1 MTVRVRFAPSP
12 TGQVHIGNIRAAIF
26 NWLFARHEGG
36 QFLLRIEDTDRERS
50 TPQAVQAVLDAM
62 QWLGLTFDEEPIYQS
77 TQLAQHLAAAETL
90 IRSGRAY
97 RAAKGE
103 ADQGEVVFFR
113 MPGTDVTYTDL
124 VKGPLTKKAEDM
136 KDFVIVR
143 SNGTPVFHLANVV
156 DDVTMGI
163 THIIRGDDH
172 VENTYRHVALFQA
185 LGAAVPQYAH
195 LPMIVNAQG
204 KPYSKRD
211 GAAFVGD
218 FRDKGYLADALFN
231 FLALLGWSPGDDVE
245 LMTRE
250 QMIRL
255 FELTRVKSAPARMD
269 MDKFEWMN
277 GEYIRA
283 LPRETFQA
291 GFRQALTQAGLWRDE
306 LAGPHFERVAALMQE
321 RTKKYSD
328 LPAMTAYFFADEF
341 SFDEKAVHK
350 RLSKPEDLQAL
361 EALQGKLAAVEPF
374 NKATAEAALNEL
386 AAARNCPAGHLI
398 HPLRVAVS
406 GLQAGPG
413 LFDIL
418 DVLGKDR
425 VLARIAAALA
435 RFRPA

>member
-50 TPQAVQAVLDAM
+50 TPEAVRAVLDAM
-62 QWLGLTFDEEPIYQS
+62 DWLGLNFDETPLYQS
-77 TQLAQHLAAAETL
+77 TQSSKHLEAAECL
-90 IRSGRAY
+90 IRNGHAY
-97 RAAKGE
+97 RAVKGE
-103 ADQGEVVFFR
+103 ASQGECIMFK
-113 MPGTDVTYTDL
+113 MPGTDMSFMDI
-124 VKGPLTKKAEDM
+124 VKGALAKKADDM

-185 LGAAVPQYAH
+185 LGATVPHYAH

-218 FRDKGYLADALFN
+218 FRDKGYLPDALFN
-231 FLALLGWSPGDDVE
+231 FLALLGWSPGDDIE
-245 LMTRE
+245 IMTRAD
-250 QMIRL
+250 MVRL
-255 FELTRVKSAPARMD
+255 FELSRVKSAPGRMD

-277 GEYIRA
+277 GEYIRR
-283 LPRETFQA
+283 LPRETFSA
-291 GFRQALTQAGLWRDE
+291 GFRKALEQAGLWRDDVPAA
-306 LAGPHFERVAALMQE
+306 LFDHVAALMQE

-328 LPAMTAYFFADEF
+328 LPAMTAYFFAEEF
-341 SFDEKAVHK
+341 PFDEKAVHK
-350 RLSKPEDLQAL
+350 RLSKPEDLQGLAAL
-361 EALQGKLAAVEPF
+361 RENLAAVEPF
-374 NKATAEAALNEL
+374 DKATAEAALNEL
-386 AAARNCPAGHLI
+386 AVAKGIPAGHLI
-398 HPLRVAVS
+398 HPVRVAVS

-413 LFDIL
+413 LFEML
-418 DVLGKDR
+418 DVLGKTR
-425 VLARIAAALA
+425 VLARIDAALA